1 MTFKSVIFKEKV
13 ITLII
18 KVATVKDITGVVTHL
33 YNSANFVIQDI
44 NPDDDNTT
52 SEAIMVNKASNG
64 LKVGDLVTVAG
75 TVEEWYYE
83 GYSDMKANDLPITRI
98 RATQQSQMEL
108 MNFQHH

>member
-1 MTFKSVIFKEKV
+1 MVTFTYIVLKV
-13 ITLII
+13 NDLQIRDIQGDSHYSDYTGAN
-18 KVATVKDITGVVTHL
+18 VNEITGVVTHL

-44 NPDDDNTT
+44 TPDEDNMT

-64 LKVGDLVTVAG
+64 LKVGDVVTVAG

-98 RATQQSQMEL
+98 RAT
-108 MNFQHH
+108 